1 VACSAGG
8 DGGRRSPELVDEQI
22 FGVNE
27 QVRGWDLSDQEA
39 RSAHA
44 GGCAMIEYVLILLLF
59 AVVVCNWLFE
69 GETND
74 AHISQE

>member
-1 VACSAGG
+1 
-8 DGGRRSPELVDEQI
+8 
-22 FGVNE
+22 
-27 QVRGWDLSDQEA
+27 
-39 RSAHA
+39 
-44 GGCAMIEYVLILLLF
+44 MIEYVLILLLF